1 MPNDILRREA
11 ERLRHLSET
20 CAQQCDYATARQLLK
35 MVIEIEES
43 DILVSKEILAADL
56 HQLGRICFFM
66 GGRQEARHYLQT
78 AIDLRLNSV
87 PQDAKLIQEMT
98 DLLEQVKAEMDVVK
112 TNLDI
117 RTSH

>member
-20 CAQQCDYATARQLLK
+20 CTQLSDYATARQLIK

-43 DILVSKEILAADL
+43 DVLVAKEILAADL
-56 HQLGRICFFM
+56 HQLGRICFLM
-66 GGRQEARHYLQT
+66 GGRQEARQYLQAALDLHHAQET
-78 AIDLRLNSV
+78 A
-87 PQDAKLIQEMT
+87 A
-98 DLLEQVKAEMDVVK
+98 LLEQVKAEMEVVK
-112 TNLDI
+112 TNTDI